1 MKIFNL
7 YKSIGVLA
15 LAITLLTSCSKDQ
28 YWIDNPSNDQTQT
41 SQFPALTSGSADF
54 SYYVALGAS
63 FSAGV
68 SNGSLF
74 IKSQEYSF
82 PNLLATAFSN
92 AGGGFFE
99 QPYVNDNIGGLLYG
113 GTQIVDPR
121 LYFTGTGIAR
131 LDATPTTEVTTIL
144 TGPFNN
150 MGVGGAKSFHFVAP
164 GYGNLAGV
172 PLGQANPYF
181 ARMASSP
188 NATVL
193 EDAVSQNPTFFTISV
208 MGGNDVLAYATSGG
222 VGTDQTG
229 NLDPSTYGSNDIT
242 DPNVFA
248 SVESGIVA
256 ALTANG
262 AKGVLSN
269 VPYVTDLPYFTTI
282 PYDALAPGL
291 VDQPTIELLNAQL
304 YGLLNGIFTAFG
316 EPNRV
321 NLLSLTDANPV
332 LIQDNDATDFSAQ
345 ITGYLLTLGFP
356 AETAGAYGAIFGQ
369 ARQTTENDLI
379 LLSASGAIGAPVL
392 GAPEPL
398 NIAGISNPLADNLV
412 LTHLETL
419 NVLTATDA
427 YAAVVEGLAVQHD
440 LAFVDLRTILAD
452 AASPTGIMFDDF
464 NMSTQLIFGGLVSLD
479 GVHLTAR
486 GYAFMANSFMKAI
499 DTKYLSNFEASGSM
513 LKANDFV
520 VMYPENLPN

>member
-113 GTQIVDPR
+113 GTQIVAPR
-121 LYFTGTGIAR
+121 LYFTGTGIAP

-269 VPYVTDLPYFTTI
+269 VPYVTDLPYFTTV
-282 PYDALAPGL
+282 PFNAVPLDAA
-291 VDQPTIELLNAQL
+291 TAA
-304 YGLLNGIFTAFG
+304 LLNGAFAEYNGGLLLVESLGLITAEERASRTILFSEG
-316 EPNRV
+316 QNAVTIVDED
-321 NLLSLTDANPV
+321 LTDLSALGLPNYR
-332 LIQDNDATDFSAQ
+332 QATS
-345 ITGYLLTLGFP
+345 
-356 AETAGAYGAIFGQ
+356 
-369 ARQTTENDLI
+369 NDLVVLPARSI
-379 LLSASGAIGAPVL
+379 IGTLVDNNPQLINGV
-392 GAPEPL
+392 
-398 NIAGISNPLADNLV
+398 SVPLADNWV
-412 LTHLETL
+412 LTDIETQ
-419 NVLTATDA
+419 NVITATDA

>member
-28 YWIDNPSNDQTQT
+28 YWNDNPLNDPTT
-41 SQFPALTSGSADF
+41 STLPALTSGSADF

-68 SNGSLF
+68 SSGSLF

-82 PNLLATAFSN
+82 PNSLAGAFSN

-113 GTQIVDPR
+113 GTQIVAPR
-121 LYFTGTGIAR
+121 LYFTGAGIAR

-150 MGVGGAKSFHFVAP
+150 MGVAGAKSFHFVAP

-172 PLGQANPYF
+172 PLGLANPYF

-193 EDAVSQNPTFFTISV
+193 EDAVSQNGTFFTISV

-222 VGTDQTG
+222 IGKDQTG
-229 NLDPSTYGSNDIT
+229 NFDPSTYGPNDIT

-269 VPYVTDLPYFTTI
+269 VAYVTDLPYFTTV
-282 PYDALAPGL
+282 PFDAVPLDAG
-291 VDQPTIELLNAQL
+291 TAA
-304 YGLLNGIFTAFG
+304 LLNGAFAEYNG
-316 EPNRV
+316 GVLYVESLGYISAEERAARTITFSAGQNAV
-321 NLLSLTDANPV
+321 TLVDKDLTDLSPLGCVVCLPSYRQATSDDLVLLPASAIIGTLVNDNPQ
-332 LIQDNDATDFSAQ
+332 LINGVS
-345 ITGYLLTLGFP
+345 
-356 AETAGAYGAIFGQ
+356 
-369 ARQTTENDLI
+369 
-379 LLSASGAIGAPVL
+379 V
-392 GAPEPL
+392 PL
-398 NIAGISNPLADNLV
+398 EDKLV
-412 LTHLETL
+412 LTHLETQ

-440 LAFVDLRTILAD
+440 LAYVDLRAILAE

-464 NMSTQLIFGGLVSLD
+464 NMSTQLIFGGLVGLD

-486 GYAFMANSFMKAI
+486 GYALMANKFLEAI
-499 DTKYLSNFEASGSM
+499 DTTYGSNFEASGSM
-513 LKANDFV
+513 LKAGNYV
-520 VMYPENLPN
+520 VIYPENLPN

>member
-28 YWIDNPSNDQTQT
+28 YWNDNPLNDPTT
-41 SQFPALTSGSADF
+41 STLPALTSGSADF

-68 SNGSLF
+68 SSGSLF

-82 PNLLATAFSN
+82 PNSLAGAFSN

-113 GTQIVDPR
+113 GTQIVAPR
-121 LYFTGTGIAR
+121 LYFTGAGIAR

-150 MGVGGAKSFHFVAP
+150 MGVAGAKSFHFVAP

-172 PLGQANPYF
+172 PLGLANPYF

-193 EDAVSQNPTFFTISV
+193 EDAVSQNGTFFTISV

-222 VGTDQTG
+222 IGKDQTG
-229 NLDPSTYGSNDIT
+229 NFDPSTYGPNDIT

-248 SVESGIVA
+248 SVESEIVA

-269 VPYVTDLPYFTTI
+269 VPYVTDLPYFTSV
-282 PYDALAPGL
+282 PFNAVPLDAGTA
-291 VDQPTIELLNAQL
+291 A
-304 YGLLNGIFTAFG
+304 LLNGAFAEYNG
-316 EPNRV
+316 G
-321 NLLSLTDANPV
+321 LLYVESLGYISAEERAARTITFSAGQNAVTLVDKDLTDLSPLGCVVCLPSYRQATSDDLVLLPARAIIGTLVNDNPQ
-332 LIQDNDATDFSAQ
+332 LINGVS
-345 ITGYLLTLGFP
+345 
-356 AETAGAYGAIFGQ
+356 
-369 ARQTTENDLI
+369 
-379 LLSASGAIGAPVL
+379 V
-392 GAPEPL
+392 PL
-398 NIAGISNPLADNLV
+398 EDKLV
-412 LTHLETL
+412 LTDLETQ

-440 LAFVDLRTILAD
+440 LAYVDLRAILAE

-464 NMSTQLIFGGLVSLD
+464 NMSTQLIFGGLVGLD

-486 GYAFMANSFMKAI
+486 GYALMANKFLEAI
-499 DTKYLSNFEASGSM
+499 DTTYLSNFEASGSM
-513 LKANDFV
+513 LKAGNYV
-520 VMYPENLPN
+520 VIYPENLPN

>member
-28 YWIDNPSNDQTQT
+28 YWNDNPLNDPTT
-41 SQFPALTSGSADF
+41 STLPALTSGSADF

-68 SNGSLF
+68 SSGSLF

-82 PNLLATAFSN
+82 PNSLAGAFSN

-113 GTQIVDPR
+113 GTQIVAPR
-121 LYFTGTGIAR
+121 LYFTGAGIAR

-144 TGPFNN
+144 TGRFNN
-150 MGVGGAKSFHFVAP
+150 MGVAGAKSFHFVAP

-172 PLGQANPYF
+172 PLGLANPYF

-193 EDAVSQNPTFFTISV
+193 EDAVSQNGTFFTISV

-222 VGTDQTG
+222 IGKDQTG
-229 NLDPSTYGSNDIT
+229 NFDPSTYGPNDIT

-248 SVESGIVA
+248 SVESEIVA

-269 VPYVTDLPYFTTI
+269 VPYVTDLPYFTSV
-282 PYDALAPGL
+282 PFNAVPLDAGTA
-291 VDQPTIELLNAQL
+291 A
-304 YGLLNGIFTAFG
+304 LLNGAFAEYNG
-316 EPNRV
+316 G
-321 NLLSLTDANPV
+321 LLYVESLGYISAEERAARTITFSAGQNAVTLVDKDLTDLSPLGCVVCLPSYRQATSDDLVLLPARAIIGTLVNDNPQ
-332 LIQDNDATDFSAQ
+332 LINGVS
-345 ITGYLLTLGFP
+345 
-356 AETAGAYGAIFGQ
+356 
-369 ARQTTENDLI
+369 
-379 LLSASGAIGAPVL
+379 V
-392 GAPEPL
+392 PL
-398 NIAGISNPLADNLV
+398 EDKLV
-412 LTHLETL
+412 LTDLETQ

-440 LAFVDLRTILAD
+440 LAYVDLRAILAE

-464 NMSTQLIFGGLVSLD
+464 NMSTQLIFGGLVGLD

-486 GYAFMANSFMKAI
+486 GYALMANKFLEAI
-499 DTKYLSNFEASGSM
+499 DTTYLSNFEASGSM
-513 LKANDFV
+513 LKAGNYV
-520 VMYPENLPN
+520 VIYPENLPN

>member
-1 MKIFNL
+1 MNDPTT
-7 YKSIGVLA
+7 S
-15 LAITLLTSCSKDQ
+15 TL
-28 YWIDNPSNDQTQT
+28 
-41 SQFPALTSGSADF
+41 PALTSGSADF

-68 SNGSLF
+68 SSGSLF

-82 PNLLATAFSN
+82 PNSLAGAFSN

-113 GTQIVDPR
+113 GTQIVAPR
-121 LYFTGTGIAR
+121 LYFTGAGIAR

-150 MGVGGAKSFHFVAP
+150 MGVAGAKSFHFVAP

-172 PLGQANPYF
+172 PLGLANPYF

-193 EDAVSQNPTFFTISV
+193 EDAVSQNGTFFTISV

-222 VGTDQTG
+222 IGTDQTG
-229 NLDPSTYGSNDIT
+229 NFDPSTYGPNDIT

-269 VPYVTDLPYFTTI
+269 VPYVTDLPYFTSV
-282 PYDALAPGL
+282 PFNAVPLDAGTA
-291 VDQPTIELLNAQL
+291 A
-304 YGLLNGIFTAFG
+304 LLNGAFAEYNG
-316 EPNRV
+316 G
-321 NLLSLTDANPV
+321 LLYVESLGYISAEERAARTITFSAGQNAVTLVDKDLTDLSPLGCVVCLPSYRQATSDDLVLLPARAIIGTLVNDNPQ
-332 LIQDNDATDFSAQ
+332 LINGVS
-345 ITGYLLTLGFP
+345 
-356 AETAGAYGAIFGQ
+356 
-369 ARQTTENDLI
+369 
-379 LLSASGAIGAPVL
+379 V
-392 GAPEPL
+392 PL
-398 NIAGISNPLADNLV
+398 EDKLV
-412 LTHLETL
+412 LTDLETQ

-440 LAFVDLRTILAD
+440 LAYVDLRAILAE

-464 NMSTQLIFGGLVSLD
+464 NMSTQLIFGGLVGLD

-486 GYAFMANSFMKAI
+486 GYALMANKFLEAI
-499 DTKYLSNFEASGSM
+499 DTTYLSNFEASGSM
-513 LKANDFV
+513 LKAGNYV
-520 VMYPENLPN
+520 VIYPENLPN

>member
-1 MKIFNL
+1 MKILNI

-15 LAITLLTSCSKDQ
+15 LATTLLVSCSKTEYD
-28 YWIDNPSNDQTQT
+28 IPTE
-41 SQFPALTSGSADF
+41 PVIPLTSGSADF
-54 SYYVALGAS
+54 SYYVALGAA

-113 GTQIVDPR
+113 GTQIVAPR

-131 LDATPTTEVTTIL
+131 LDATPTTEVTNIL
-144 TGPFNN
+144 SGSFNN
-150 MGVGGAKSFHFVAP
+150 MGVGGAKSFHLVAP

-172 PLGQANPYF
+172 PLGLANPYF

-193 EDAVSQNPTFFTISV
+193 EDAVSQNGTFFTISV
-208 MGGNDVLAYATSGG
+208 MGGNDVLSYATSGG
-222 VGTDQTG
+222 SGVDQTG
-229 NLDPSTYGSNDIT
+229 NFDPSTYGPNDIT

-248 SVESGIVA
+248 AVESGIVA

-269 VPYVTDLPYFTTI
+269 VPYVTDLPYFTSV
-282 PYDALAPGL
+282 PFNAVPLDAGTA
-291 VDQPTIELLNAQL
+291 A
-304 YGLLNGIFTAFG
+304 LLNGAFAEYNGGLLYVESLGYITAEERAARTITFSAG
-316 EPNRV
+316 QNAVTLVDED
-321 NLLSLTDANPV
+321 LTDLSPLGCVVCLPSYRQATSDDLVVLPASSVIGTLVDDNPQ
-332 LIQDNDATDFSAQ
+332 LINGVS
-345 ITGYLLTLGFP
+345 
-356 AETAGAYGAIFGQ
+356 
-369 ARQTTENDLI
+369 
-379 LLSASGAIGAPVL
+379 V
-392 GAPEPL
+392 
-398 NIAGISNPLADNLV
+398 PLADNWV
-412 LTHLETL
+412 LTYLETQA
-419 NVLTATDA
+419 VLTATDA
-427 YAAVVEGLAVQHD
+427 YAAIVYDLAVQYD
-440 LAFVDLRTILAD
+440 LAFVDLRGVLAE

-479 GVHLTAR
+479 GIHLTAR
-486 GYAFMANSFMKAI
+486 GYALMANEFMEQI
-499 DTKYLSNFEASGSM
+499 DATYGSNFGASDSK

-520 VMYPENLPN
+520 VMYPEGL

>member
-28 YWIDNPSNDQTQT
+28 YWNDNPLNDPTT
-41 SQFPALTSGSADF
+41 STLPALTSGSADF

-68 SNGSLF
+68 SSGSLF

-82 PNLLATAFSN
+82 PNSLAGAFSN

-113 GTQIVDPR
+113 GTQIVAPR
-121 LYFTGTGIAR
+121 LYFTGAGIAR

-150 MGVGGAKSFHFVAP
+150 MGVAGAKSFHFVAP

-172 PLGQANPYF
+172 PSGLANPYF

-193 EDAVSQNPTFFTISV
+193 EDAVSQNGTFFTISV

-222 VGTDQTG
+222 IGKDQTG
-229 NLDPSTYGSNDIT
+229 NFDPSTYGPNDIT

-269 VPYVTDLPYFTTI
+269 VPYVTDLPYFTSV
-282 PYDALAPGL
+282 PFNAVPLDAGTA
-291 VDQPTIELLNAQL
+291 A
-304 YGLLNGIFTAFG
+304 LLNGAFAEYNG
-316 EPNRV
+316 G
-321 NLLSLTDANPV
+321 LLYVESLGYISAEERAARTITFSAGQNAVTLVDKDLTDLSPLGCVVCLPSYRQATSDDLVLLPARAIIGTLVNDNPQ
-332 LIQDNDATDFSAQ
+332 LINGVS
-345 ITGYLLTLGFP
+345 
-356 AETAGAYGAIFGQ
+356 
-369 ARQTTENDLI
+369 
-379 LLSASGAIGAPVL
+379 V
-392 GAPEPL
+392 PL
-398 NIAGISNPLADNLV
+398 EDKLV
-412 LTHLETL
+412 LTDLETQ

-440 LAFVDLRTILAD
+440 LAYVDLRAILAE

-464 NMSTQLIFGGLVSLD
+464 NMSTQLIFGGLVGLD

-486 GYAFMANSFMKAI
+486 GYALMANKFLEAI
-499 DTKYLSNFEASGSM
+499 DTTYLSNFEASGSM
-513 LKANDFV
+513 LKAGNYV
-520 VMYPENLPN
+520 VIYPENLPN